1 MKKNLLMWDESVFQ
15 DMEVFEFDF
24 VPGQFDFRDAQEREL
39 AFQIQPA
46 LRGGRPLNAICRGLP
61 GTGKTTSIR
70 KLFTQI
76 EEHTRKVV
84 PVHINCQID
93 NTKFAIFSQIF
104 RRLSGHA
111 PPSSGTSFKQVFD
124 AVCHLLVKDKTVLLV
139 CLDDSNY
146 LMYENEINKV
156 LYTLLRAH
164 ESYPGTKIGVITV
177 ISDMS
182 VDLIKSVDARV
193 ASVFQPT
200 DIYFPPYDEDE
211 IKEILHQRVKQ
222 GFYPGVVSDEM
233 LTLITEQT
241 LKGGDLRVG
250 IDLLKRAGLNAE
262 KDARRSLE
270 RDDVCRAYEISK
282 YLHLT
287 ATIQAIRPEERALL
301 RLIAERSRE
310 EKEMITGAVHKAV
323 KASPK
328 KLGYT
333 RFYEIIT
340 KFDSMRLINLH
351 YREGRGRTRLIT
363 LRYEPDRVIEV
374 IDSTDS
380 AN

>member
-1 MKKNLLMWDESVFQ
+1 MKKNLLMWDESLFQ

-24 VPGQFDFRDAQEREL
+24 VPGQFDFRETQEQEL

-46 LRGGRPLNAICRGLP
+46 LRGGRPLNSICRGLP

-70 KLFTQI
+70 KLFSEI
-76 EEHTRKVV
+76 EEHTKKVL

-104 RRLSGHA
+104 RRLSGHKA
-111 PPSSGTSFKQVFD
+111 PPSGTSFKQVFD
-124 AVCHLLVKDKTVLLV
+124 VVCTQLVAENIVLLV
-139 CLDDSNY
+139 CLDDANY
-146 LMYENEINKV
+146 LMYEDEINKV

-164 ESYPGTKIGVITV
+164 ESHPGTKIGVITV

-182 VDLIKSVDARV
+182 VDLMKTVDVRV

-211 IKEILHQRVKQ
+211 IKEILRQRVRQ
-222 GFYPGVVSDEM
+222 GFYPGVISEAM
-233 LTLITEQT
+233 LSLITEQT
-241 LKGGDLRVG
+241 MKGGDLRVG

-262 KDARRSLE
+262 KDARRSVE
-270 RDDVCRAYEISK
+270 RDDVCSAYEVSK

-287 ATIQAIRPEERALL
+287 ATIHALHVDERALL
-301 RLIAERSRE
+301 RLIAIRSRE
-310 EKEMITGAVHKAV
+310 EKDMAAGAVHEEV
-323 KASPK
+323 KESSM

-333 RFYEIIT
+333 RYYEMVK
-340 KFDSMRLINLH
+340 KFDAMRLINLH

-363 LRYEPDRVIEV
+363 LRYDPDRVIEG
-374 IDSTDS
+374 IDSC
-380 AN
+380 

>member
-1 MKKNLLMWDESVFQ
+1 MKKKLLMWDESVFQ

-24 VPGQFDFRDAQEREL
+24 VPGQFDFRDTQEQEL

-70 KLFTQI
+70 KLFTEI
-76 EEHTRKVV
+76 EDHTQKIV
-84 PVHINCQID
+84 PVHVNCQND

-104 RRLSGHA
+104 RRLSGHL
-111 PPSSGTSFKQVFD
+111 PPGSGTSFKQVFD
-124 AVCHLLVKDKTVLLV
+124 GVCQRLVKDDLVLLV
-139 CLDDSNY
+139 CLDDANY
-146 LMYENEINKV
+146 LMYDNEINKV

-177 ISDMS
+177 VSDMS
-182 VDLIKSVDARV
+182 VDLLKSVDARV

-211 IKEILHQRVKQ
+211 IKEILYQRVKQ
-222 GFYPGVVSDEM
+222 GFYPGVISDEM
-233 LTLITEQT
+233 LTLIAEQT
-241 LKGGDLRVG
+241 MKGGDLRVG

-262 KDARRSLE
+262 KDARRSVE
-270 RDDVCRAYEISK
+270 RDDVCRAYEVSK

-287 ATIQAIRPEERALL
+287 ATIKVIRPEERALL

-310 EKEMITGAVHKAV
+310 EKEMVIGAVHEALQDT
-323 KASPK
+323 PN

-333 RFYEIIT
+333 CFYEIIT

-351 YREGRGRTRLIT
+351 YREGRGRTRIVT
-363 LRYEPDRVIEV
+363 LRYDPDRVIEV
-374 IDSTDS
+374 IDSYGL
-380 AN
+380 

>member
-1 MKKNLLMWDESVFQ
+1 MKKNLLMWDESIFK

-24 VPGQFDFRDAQEREL
+24 VPGQFDFRGTQEQEL

-46 LRGGRPLNAICRGLP
+46 LRGGRPMNTICRGLP

-70 KLFTQI
+70 KLFAEI
-76 EEHTRKVV
+76 EEHTKKIF

-104 RRLSGHA
+104 RRLSGHL
-111 PPSSGTSFKQVFD
+111 PPGSGTSFKQVFD
-124 AVCHLLVKDKTVLLV
+124 GVCQLLAKEDTVLLV
-139 CLDDSNY
+139 CLDDANY
-146 LMYENEINKV
+146 LTYEREINNV

-164 ESYPGTKIGVITV
+164 EAYPGIKIGVITV

-182 VDLIKSVDARV
+182 VDLMQMIDARV
-193 ASVFQPT
+193 VSVFQPT

-211 IKEILHQRVKQ
+211 IKEILLQRVKE
-222 GFYPGVVSDEM
+222 GFYPGVINDEM
-233 LTLITEQT
+233 LALITEHT

-262 KDARRSLE
+262 KDARRSVE
-270 RDDVCRAYEISK
+270 RDDICRAYEVSK

-287 ATIQAIRPEERALL
+287 ATVHALRPEERALL
-301 RLIAERSRE
+301 YLIAERSHE
-310 EKEMITGAVHKAV
+310 ENEMAAGKVHEAV
-323 KASPK
+323 KASSM

-333 RFYEIIT
+333 RFYEMVT

-363 LRYEPDRVIEV
+363 LRYDPDRVIEE
-374 IDSTDS
+374 IDRC
-380 AN
+380 

>member
-1 MKKNLLMWDESVFQ
+1 MKKNLLMWDESLFQ

-24 VPGQFDFRDAQEREL
+24 VPGQFDFRETQEQEL

-46 LRGGRPLNAICRGLP
+46 LRGGRPLNTICRGLP

-70 KLFTQI
+70 KLFTEI
-76 EEHTRKVV
+76 EEHTSKIV
-84 PVHINCQID
+84 PVLVNCQLD
-93 NTKFAIFSQIF
+93 NTKFAIFSQIY
-104 RRLSGHA
+104 RSLLGHKA
-111 PPSSGTSFKQVFD
+111 PSSGTSFKQVFD
-124 AVCHLLVKDKTVLLV
+124 AVCTHLVEEDSVLLV
-139 CLDDSNY
+139 CLDDANY

-182 VDLIKSVDARV
+182 VDLMKTVDIRV

-211 IKEILHQRVKQ
+211 IKEILRQRVRQ
-222 GFYPGVVSDEM
+222 GFYPGVISEEM
-233 LTLITEQT
+233 LSLITEQT
-241 LKGGDLRVG
+241 MKGGDLRVG

-262 KDARRSLE
+262 KDARRSVG

-287 ATIQAIRPEERALL
+287 ATIRALHAEERALL
-301 RLIAERSRE
+301 RLIAKCSGD
-310 EKEMITGAVHKAV
+310 EKEMSAGNVYDEV
-323 KASPK
+323 KESPM

-333 RFYEIIT
+333 RYYEMIK
-340 KFDSMRLINLH
+340 KFDAMRLVNLH
-351 YREGRGRTRLIT
+351 YREGRGRSRVIT
-363 LRYEPDRVIEV
+363 LRYAPNRVIE
-374 IDSTDS
+374 ILDGS
-380 AN
+380 

>member
-1 MKKNLLMWDESVFQ
+1 MKKNLLMWDESIFQ

-24 VPGQFDFRDAQEREL
+24 VPGQFDFRDTQEQEL

-46 LRGGRPLNAICRGLP
+46 LRGGRPLNTICRGLP

-70 KLFTQI
+70 KLFTEI
-76 EEHTRKVV
+76 EEHTKKIV

-104 RRLSGHA
+104 RRLSGHL
-111 PPSSGTSFKQVFD
+111 PPGSGTSFKQVFD
-124 AVCHLLVKDKTVLLV
+124 AVCRLLAKEDTVLLV
-139 CLDDSNY
+139 CLDDANY

-156 LYTLLRAH
+156 LYILLRAH

-182 VDLIKSVDARV
+182 VDLMQKVDARV

-200 DIYFPPYDEDE
+200 DIYFPPYDEEE
-211 IKEILHQRVKQ
+211 IKEILRQRVKQ
-222 GFYPGVVSDEM
+222 GFYPGVISEAM

-262 KDARRSLE
+262 KDARRSVE
-270 RDDVCRAYEISK
+270 RDDVCRAYEVSK
-282 YLHLT
+282 YLHLM
-287 ATIQAIRPEERALL
+287 ATIRALLPEERALL
-301 RLIAERSRE
+301 RLIAERSRDD
-310 EKEMITGAVHKAV
+310 KEMAAGLVHEAV
-323 KASPK
+323 KASSM

-333 RFYEIIT
+333 RYYEMVT
-340 KFDSMRLINLH
+340 KFDSMRLVNLH

-363 LRYEPDRVIEV
+363 LRYDPDRVMEV
-374 IDSTDS
+374 IDSC
-380 AN
+380 

>member
-1 MKKNLLMWDESVFQ
+1 MKKNLLMWDESIFQ

-24 VPGQFDFRDAQEREL
+24 VPGQFDFRDTQEQEL

-46 LRGGRPLNAICRGLP
+46 LRGGRPLNTICRGLP

-70 KLFTQI
+70 KLFTEI
-76 EEHTRKVV
+76 EEHTKKIV

-104 RRLSGHA
+104 RRLSGHL
-111 PPSSGTSFKQVFD
+111 PPASGTSFKQVFD
-124 AVCHLLVKDKTVLLV
+124 AVCRLLVKEETVLLV
-139 CLDDSNY
+139 CLDDANY

-182 VDLIKSVDARV
+182 VDLMQTVDARV

-200 DIYFPPYDEDE
+200 DIYFPPYGEDE
-211 IKEILHQRVKQ
+211 IYEILHQRVKE
-222 GFYPGVVSDEM
+222 GFYPGVISDAM

-262 KDARRSLE
+262 KDARRSVE
-270 RDDVCRAYEISK
+270 REDVCRAYEVSK
-282 YLHLT
+282 YLHLK
-287 ATIQAIRPEERALL
+287 ATVRALRPEERALL
-301 RLIAERSRE
+301 RLITERSRE
-310 EKEMITGAVHKAV
+310 EKEMAAGKVHEAV
-323 KASPK
+323 KASSM

-333 RFYEIIT
+333 RYYEMIT
-340 KFDSMRLINLH
+340 KFDSMRLVNLH

-363 LRYEPDRVIEV
+363 LRYDPDRVIEE
-374 IDSTDS
+374 IDSC
-380 AN
+380 

>member
-1 MKKNLLMWDESVFQ
+1 MKKNLLMWDESLFQ

-24 VPGQFDFRDAQEREL
+24 LPGQFDFRETQEQEL

-46 LRGGRPLNAICRGLP
+46 LRGGRPLNTICRGLP
-61 GTGKTTSIR
+61 GTGKTTSVR
-70 KLFTQI
+70 KLFSEI
-76 EEHTRKVV
+76 EEHTKKIV

-104 RRLSGHA
+104 RRISGHKTPA
-111 PPSSGTSFKQVFD
+111 SGTSFKQVFD
-124 AVCHLLVKDKTVLLV
+124 AVCNYLITENVVLLV
-139 CLDDSNY
+139 CLDDANY

-164 ESYPGTKIGVITV
+164 ESYPGAKIGVITV

-182 VDLIKSVDARV
+182 VDLMKTVDARV

-211 IKEILHQRVKQ
+211 IKEILRQRIKQ
-222 GFYPGVVSDEM
+222 GFYPGVISEGM

-241 LKGGDLRVG
+241 MKGGDLRVG

-262 KDARRSLE
+262 KDARRSVE
-270 RDDVCRAYEISK
+270 RDDVCRAYEVSK

-287 ATIQAIRPEERALL
+287 ATIRALQSEERALL
-301 RLIAERSRE
+301 RLIAVRSRD
-310 EKEMITGAVHKAV
+310 EKDMAAGKVHEAV
-323 KASPK
+323 KESSM

-333 RFYEIIT
+333 RFYEMVK

-363 LRYEPDRVIEV
+363 IRYDPDRVIEA
-374 IDSTDS
+374 IDSC
-380 AN
+380 

>member
-1 MKKNLLMWDESVFQ
+1 MKKSLLMWDESIFQ

-24 VPGQFDFRDAQEREL
+24 VPGQFDFRDTQEQEL

-46 LRGGRPLNAICRGLP
+46 LRGGRPLNTICRGLP

-70 KLFTQI
+70 KLFTEI
-76 EEHTRKVV
+76 EEHTRKIV

-104 RRLSGHA
+104 RHISGHL
-111 PPSSGTSFKQVFD
+111 PPGSGTSFKQVFD
-124 AVCHLLVKDKTVLLV
+124 GVCRLLAKEDIILLV
-139 CLDDSNY
+139 CLDDANY
-146 LMYENEINKV
+146 LMYGNEINKV

-164 ESYPGTKIGVITV
+164 ESFPGTKIGVITV

-182 VDLIKSVDARV
+182 VDLMQTLDARV
-193 ASVFQPT
+193 TSIFQPT

-211 IKEILHQRVKQ
+211 ITEILRQRVKQ
-222 GFYPGVVSDEM
+222 GFYPGVISDAM
-233 LTLITEQT
+233 LALITEQT
-241 LKGGDLRVG
+241 LKSGDLRVG

-262 KDARRSLE
+262 KNARRSVE
-270 RDDVCRAYEISK
+270 RDDVCLAYEVSK

-287 ATIQAIRPEERALL
+287 ATIRALQPDERALL

-310 EKEMITGAVHKAV
+310 EVEMAAGKVHEAV
-323 KASPK
+323 KASSM

-333 RFYEIIT
+333 RYYEMVT
-340 KFDSMRLINLH
+340 KFDSMRLVNLH

-363 LRYEPDRVIEV
+363 LRYDPDRVIEE
-374 IDSTDS
+374 IDRC
-380 AN
+380 

>member
-1 MKKNLLMWDESVFQ
+1 MKKNLLMWDESIFQ

-24 VPGQFDFRDAQEREL
+24 VPGQFDFRDTQEQEL

-46 LRGGRPLNAICRGLP
+46 LRGGRPLNTICRGLP

-70 KLFTQI
+70 KLFTEI
-76 EEHTRKVV
+76 EEHTKKIV

-104 RRLSGHA
+104 RRLSGHL
-111 PPSSGTSFKQVFD
+111 PPGSGTSFKQVFD
-124 AVCHLLVKDKTVLLV
+124 AVCRLLAKEDTVLLV
-139 CLDDSNY
+139 CLDDANY

-156 LYTLLRAH
+156 LYILLRAH
-164 ESYPGTKIGVITV
+164 EAYPGTKIGVITV

-182 VDLIKSVDARV
+182 VDLMQKVDARV

-200 DIYFPPYDEDE
+200 DIYFPPYDEEE
-211 IKEILHQRVKQ
+211 IKEILRQRVKQ
-222 GFYPGVVSDEM
+222 GFYPGVISEAM

-262 KDARRSLE
+262 KDARRSVE
-270 RDDVCRAYEISK
+270 RDDVCRAYEVSK
-282 YLHLT
+282 YLHLM
-287 ATIQAIRPEERALL
+287 ATIRALLPEERALL

-310 EKEMITGAVHKAV
+310 EKEMAAGLVHEAV
-323 KASPK
+323 KASSM

-333 RFYEIIT
+333 RYYEMVT
-340 KFDSMRLINLH
+340 KFDSMRLVNLH

-363 LRYEPDRVIEV
+363 LRYDPDRVMEV
-374 IDSTDS
+374 IDSC
-380 AN
+380 

>member
-1 MKKNLLMWDESVFQ
+1 MKKNLLMWDESLFQ

-24 VPGQFDFRDAQEREL
+24 VPGQFDFRETQEREL

-46 LRGGRPLNAICRGLP
+46 LRGGRPLNTICRGLP

-70 KLFTQI
+70 KLFAEI
-76 EEHTRKVV
+76 EEHTKKIV

-104 RRLSGHA
+104 RRLSGHKTPA
-111 PPSSGTSFKQVFD
+111 SGTSFKQVFD
-124 AVCHLLVKDKTVLLV
+124 AVCNYLITENVVLLV
-139 CLDDSNY
+139 CLDDANY

-164 ESYPGTKIGVITV
+164 ESHPGTKIGVITV

-182 VDLIKSVDARV
+182 VDLMKTVDARV

-211 IKEILHQRVKQ
+211 IKEILRQRVKQ
-222 GFYPGVVSDEM
+222 GFYPGVISEEM
-233 LTLITEQT
+233 LSLITEQT
-241 LKGGDLRVG
+241 MKGGDLRVG

-262 KDARRSLE
+262 KDARRSVE
-270 RDDVCRAYEISK
+270 RDDVCSAYELSK
-282 YLHLT
+282 YLHLA
-287 ATIQAIRPEERALL
+287 ATIRALQAEERALL
-301 RLIAERSRE
+301 RLLAVRSRDE
-310 EKEMITGAVHKAV
+310 REMAAGKVHEAV
-323 KASPK
+323 KESSM

-333 RFYEIIT
+333 RFYEMVK
-340 KFDSMRLINLH
+340 KFDAMRLINLH

-363 LRYEPDRVIEV
+363 IRYDPDRVIEE
-374 IDSTDS
+374 IDRC
-380 AN
+380 

>member
-1 MKKNLLMWDESVFQ
+1 MKKNLLMWDESLFQ

-24 VPGQFDFRDAQEREL
+24 VPGQFDFRETQEQEL

-46 LRGGRPLNAICRGLP
+46 LRGGRPLNSICRGLP

-70 KLFTQI
+70 KLFSEI
-76 EEHTRKVV
+76 EEHTKKVL

-104 RRLSGHA
+104 RRLSGHNT
-111 PPSSGTSFKQVFD
+111 PPSGTSFKQVFD
-124 AVCHLLVKDKTVLLV
+124 VVCTQLVADNIVLLV
-139 CLDDSNY
+139 CLDDANY
-146 LMYENEINKV
+146 LMYEDEINKV

-164 ESYPGTKIGVITV
+164 ESHPGTKIGVITV

-182 VDLIKSVDARV
+182 VDLMKTVDVRV

-211 IKEILHQRVKQ
+211 IKEILRQRVRQ
-222 GFYPGVVSDEM
+222 GFYPGVISEAM
-233 LTLITEQT
+233 LSLITEQT
-241 LKGGDLRVG
+241 MKGGDLRVG

-262 KDARRSLE
+262 KDARRSVE
-270 RDDVCRAYEISK
+270 RDDVCSAYEVSK
-282 YLHLT
+282 YLHLI
-287 ATIQAIRPEERALL
+287 ATIHALHVDERALL
-301 RLIAERSRE
+301 RLIAIRSRE
-310 EKEMITGAVHKAV
+310 EKDMAAGAVHEEV
-323 KASPK
+323 NESSM

-333 RFYEIIT
+333 RYYEMVK
-340 KFDSMRLINLH
+340 KFDAMRLINLH

-363 LRYEPDRVIEV
+363 LRYDPDRVIEG
-374 IDSTDS
+374 IDSC
-380 AN
+380 